1 MARVGDGSPTET
13 DTDYARRHLLVGW
26 WSLFIFAVLGLV
38 LESLHAFKV
47 RAYLDVSNEAR
58 RLMWTLAHA
67 HGALLS
73 LVHIIY
79 GLCLRAVPGLGGR
92 QRRLVSSCLIG
103 ATIALPGGFFLGGIA
118 VYGGDPGI
126 GVALVPLGASLLLI
140 AIFFVARAVAVIRFD
155 RRSL

>member
-1 MARVGDGSPTET
+1 MARVGDGSRTET
-13 DTDYARRHLLVGW
+13 DTDHARRHLLFGW

-47 RAYLDVSNEAR
+47 RAYLDVSSEAR
-58 RLMWTLAHA
+58 RLMWTLAYV
-67 HGALLS
+67 HGTLLS
-73 LVHIIY
+73 FVHIIY
-79 GLCLRAVPGLGGR
+79 GLCLRAVPGLGGG
-92 QRRLVSSCLIG
+92 QRRLVSSCLVG
-103 ATIALPGGFFLGGIA
+103 ATLLLPGGFFLGGIA

-140 AIFFVARAVAVIRFD
+140 AIFLVARAVAVIRFD